1 MSSRQSGDCCSNG
14 WNIGCGENVRCTSF
28 RKDDQGNEGLVK
40 EQQVIFSWS
49 ADHRIIDGATI
60 AKAADLLAVLLSQPE
75 SFGLM
80 LR

>member
-1 MSSRQSGDCCSNG
+1 M
-14 WNIGCGENVRCTSF
+14 
-28 RKDDQGNEGLVK
+28 K